1 MVIKKSSATWNLR
14 EKVDNPSLFKLFNLE
29 LQTSQFFKYWEHCYN
44 LAAKVV
50 FLRCQESSGSHQ
62 IVAVLSILENW
73 LVQGSRLKA
82 WKEMGCI
89 LFPSNS
95 SSWRVFNHHTSP
107 SVFCI
112 LCKSLF
118 GEMVPS
124 SCLMGHQQCSL
135 NNVNGFVEVHHVI
148 FSYWILLTY

>member
-1 MVIKKSSATWNLR
+1 
-14 EKVDNPSLFKLFNLE
+14 
-29 LQTSQFFKYWEHCYN
+29 

-73 LVQGSRLKA
+73 LVRGSRFKA
-82 WKEMGCI
+82 RKEMGCHFSPLI
-89 LFPSNS
+89 S
-95 SSWRVFNHHTSP
+95 SSWRLFNHHTSP
-107 SVFCI
+107 WVFCI